1 MVDNIIKEYKNKIQS
16 DNFIILKN
24 NELKELNKSDIK
36 KILLNLAN
44 DINKNY
50 EENTNL

>member
-1 MVDNIIKEYKNKIQS
+1 MVDNIIKEYEKNIKS
-16 DNFIILKN
+16 NNFTILKN
-24 NELKELNKSDIK
+24 NELKEINNSDIK